1 MISGGEHSVMIR
13 FEYHEPHSLDET
25 IALLQRYGDDARLL
39 AGGTDLII
47 AMERRLVRPGHVISL
62 LEVPGLD
69 RFGPDDGMTIGA
81 LVTHRRLERASW
93 LRGPA
98 IALAEA
104 AHAIGGHQVRN
115 IATVGGNICNASP
128 AADTVPPLL
137 CLDAEVRLVGPDG
150 ERLVPLDRF
159 FTGPGQTVRTT
170 AEVLTEIRV
179 PPVPPRT
186 ATSFFKVG
194 RRKAMELSIVCVA
207 ARISLAED
215 GQTCANVRIALG
227 AVAPTPIRARRAEAI
242 LHGEKLTPGAI
253 REAAQM
259 AITEARPIDDVR
271 ASAEY
276 RRMLI
281 GTLVERAIARC
292 LDRISGP

>member
-1 MISGGEHSVMIR
+1 MIH

-25 IALLQRYGDDARLL
+25 IVLLQRYGDDARLL

-47 AMERRLVRPGHVISL
+47 AMQRRLICPAHVINL
-62 LEVPGLD
+62 LDVPGLD
-69 RFGPDDGMTIGA
+69 HFEANSGMIIGT
-81 LVTHRRLERASW
+81 LVTHRQLERTPE
-93 LRGPA
+93 LQGPA

-104 AHAIGGHQVRN
+104 SHVIGGHQIRN

-137 CLDAEVRLVGPDG
+137 CLDAEVRLVGPDS
-150 ERLVPLDRF
+150 ERMVPLDKF
-159 FTGPGQTVRTT
+159 FTGPGQTVRTS

-179 PPVPPRT
+179 PPLPPHT

-215 GQTCANVRIALG
+215 GRTCDEVRIALG
-227 AVAPTPIRARRAEAI
+227 AVAPTPIRTYKAETV
-242 LHGEKLTPGAI
+242 LRGEKLTQEAI
-253 REAAQM
+253 HEAAQV
-259 AITEARPIDDVR
+259 AITEAQPIDDVR
-271 ASAEY
+271 ASADY
-276 RRMLI
+276 RRMVV
-281 GTLVERAIARC
+281 GTLVERAMAHC
-292 LDRISGP
+292 LDRIGTR